1 MFLFI
6 SGIFIS
12 CIYSFF
18 VLPNKEERE
27 PSINVTLYPILFKG
41 MLIIPY
47 NKINAL
53 HLHHWVIYF
62 FICIISIFI
71 NVPKI
76 ITGFS
81 LGLFIQGIMYK
92 DRLNFICKNPYNIKS
107 LKI

>member
-18 VLPNKEERE
+18 VLPNKKERE

-47 NKINAL
+47 NKI
-53 HLHHWVIYF
+53 V
-62 FICIISIFI
+62 
-71 NVPKI
+71 
-76 ITGFS
+76 
-81 LGLFIQGIMYK
+81 
-92 DRLNFICKNPYNIKS
+92 LNIDNF
-107 LKI
+107 

>member
-1 MFLFI
+1 
-6 SGIFIS
+6 
-12 CIYSFF
+12 
-18 VLPNKEERE
+18 
-27 PSINVTLYPILFKG
+27 

-53 HLHHWVIYF
+53 HLHHWVIYL

-76 ITGFS
+76 INGFS